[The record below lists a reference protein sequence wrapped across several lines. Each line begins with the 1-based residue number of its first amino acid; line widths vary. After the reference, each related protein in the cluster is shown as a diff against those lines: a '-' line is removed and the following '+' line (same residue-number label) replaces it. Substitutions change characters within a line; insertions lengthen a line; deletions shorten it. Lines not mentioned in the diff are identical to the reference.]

1 MVVERRPGHCD
12 NQGVSRPVSDIQ
24 TLQDSQ
30 TKSSLT
36 QVDILALAAYGA
48 KTTWPANFQIYQRGG
63 KADGFSIVLRG
74 HVILR
79 NRMRSGRGFVP
90 AVVTVRESFGIEGL
104 TPEAIYVTGAQSAED
119 TETLFVTT
127 EKFREFVRE
136 KPSQTLKLL
145 GQLLGERAHILER
158 LHELASQNVEQ
169 RLVAALNRLSHDDAF
184 LAKDGTLRLE
194 VRHHRLLCE
203 MVGATRESIALAL
216 GRLVGSG
223 MARRSG
229 TAFFVA
235 LAALDG
241 HVTDDRPVRASVP
254 VVAEPWRA

>member
-1 MVVERRPGHCD
+1 MIDLAGSMETPTVRN
-12 NQGVSRPVSDIQ
+12 NQ
-24 TLQDSQ
+24 
-30 TKSSLT
+30 SSLT
-36 QVDILALAAYGA
+36 PDDIIALGAYGA
-48 KTTWPANFQIYQRGG
+48 KTSWPANFQIYQRGA
-63 KADGFSIVLRG
+63 KAEGFSIVLRG
-74 HVILR
+74 HVVLR

-90 AVVTVRESFGIEGL
+90 AVVTVGETFGIEGL
-104 TPEAIYVTGAQSAED
+104 TPDATYVTDAQATEE

-127 EKFREFVRE
+127 ARFREFVRE
-136 KPSQTLKLL
+136 KPSQALRLL

-169 RLVAALNRLSHDDAF
+169 RLVSALSRLSHDGSF
-184 LAKDGTLRLE
+184 LSNDGTLKLE

-229 TAFFVA
+229 TAFFIA

-241 HVTDDRPVRASVP
+241 HIADDLSANEAVPIVAASL
-254 VVAEPWRA
+254 RQ

>member
-1 MVVERRPGHCD
+1 MQSLQSLP
-12 NQGVSRPVSDIQ
+12 NQ
-24 TLQDSQ
+24 
-30 TKSSLT
+30 SSLT
-36 QVDILALAAYGA
+36 KGDILAIAAYGA
-48 KTTWPANFQIYQRGG
+48 KTSWPANFQIYQRGG
-63 KADGFSIVLRG
+63 RADGFSVVLRG

-90 AVVTVRESFGIEGL
+90 AVVTIGESFGIEGL
-104 TPEAIYVTGAQSAED
+104 TPEATYVTDAQSAED

-127 EKFREFVRE
+127 AKFREFVRE
-136 KPSQTLKLL
+136 KPTQALKLF
-145 GQLLGERAHILER
+145 GQLLGERAQILER

-169 RLVAALNRLSHDDAF
+169 RLVSALGRLSHDRSF
-184 LAKDGTLRLE
+184 LAKDGTLKLE

-229 TAFFVA
+229 TAFFIA
-235 LAALDG
+235 LAAFDG
-241 HVTDDRPVRASVP
+241 QMTDGLSMKDSVP
-254 VVAEPWRA
+254 VLAESWRLSP

>member
-1 MVVERRPGHCD
+1 M
-12 NQGVSRPVSDIQ
+12 Q

-30 TKSSLT
+30 TQSSLT
-36 QVDILALAAYGA
+36 QEDIRALAAYGA

-63 KADGFSIVLRG
+63 KADGFSVVLRG

-90 AVVTVRESFGIEGL
+90 AVVTVRETFGIEGL
-104 TPEAIYVTGAQSAED
+104 TPDAIYVTDAQSAED
-119 TETLFVTT
+119 TETLFVTS

-136 KPSQTLKLL
+136 KPSQALKLL
-145 GQLLGERAHILER
+145 GQLLGERAQILER

-169 RLVAALNRLSHDDAF
+169 RLVAALARLSHDDAF
-184 LAKDGTLRLE
+184 VAKDGTLKLE

-229 TAFFVA
+229 TAFFIA

-241 HVTDDRPVRASVP
+241 QVADDLPMKDAVP
-254 VVAEPWRA
+254 VVAESWRASR